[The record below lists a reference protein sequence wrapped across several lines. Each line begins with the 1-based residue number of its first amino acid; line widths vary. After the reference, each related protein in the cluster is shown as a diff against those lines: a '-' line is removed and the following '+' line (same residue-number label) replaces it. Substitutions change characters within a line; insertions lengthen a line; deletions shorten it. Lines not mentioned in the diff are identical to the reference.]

1 MGQGLLVDPGAQKLI
16 ELQRRVSYQDDT
28 WAQLNDVI
36 TEQDSIIRILQKQ
49 IIALAKNH
57 DEMNYSQEQQG
68 STSNPTDERPP
79 HY

>member
-1 MGQGLLVDPGAQKLI
+1 MSELDQLQDQLI
-16 ELQRRVSYQDDT
+16 ELQTRVSYQDDT
-28 WAQLNDVI
+28 LAQLNDVI

-49 IIALAKNH
+49 MIALAKKH

-68 STSNPTDERPP
+68 GGNPADERPP

>member
-1 MGQGLLVDPGAQKLI
+1 MNELEELQDQLI
-16 ELQRRVSYQDDT
+16 ELQTRVSYQDDT
-28 WAQLNDVI
+28 LAQLNDVI

-49 IIALAKNH
+49 MIALAKKH

-68 STSNPTDERPP
+68 TSNPADERPP